1 MSGHDFALVVFVIFV
16 ALISQ
21 SCMDSTGDSV
31 NRRCM
36 LELLADFITAVIVAM
51 VLSLLLVGASE

>member
-1 MSGHDFALVVFVIFV
+1 MSGHDFALVVFGICV

-21 SCMDSTGDSV
+21 SCRDSTGDSV

>member
-1 MSGHDFALVVFVIFV
+1 MTGHDFALIVFGICV

-21 SCMDSTGDSV
+21 SCTDAGRDSP

-51 VLSLLLVGASE
+51 VLVLLLVGVPK

>member
-1 MSGHDFALVVFVIFV
+1 MSGHDFALIVFGICI

-21 SCMDSTGDSV
+21 SCTDAGRDSP

-36 LELLADFITAVIVAM
+36 LELVLDFATAVIGAM
-51 VLSLLLVGASE
+51 VLVLLLVGVPK